1 HLPAEG
7 RVDIRSLPR
16 DRYDFDSVSRSVTA
30 RRSGEAYRLGD
41 KVRARVAN
49 VDLDRRELDLII
61 LRHQTRSFEKPRRIP
76 SDRENLTGKSS
87 STRREVRKSS
97 SSYLSARDSGG
108 RRQSKRGSNGQKK
121 KSVGKRRRG
130 R

>member
-1 HLPAEG
+1 
-7 RVDIRSLPR
+7 
-16 DRYDFDSVSRSVTA
+16 
-30 RRSGEAYRLGD
+30 GD